1 MTKTANAVSPRRTK
15 VELVIS
21 AAMVTALA
29 SLTTAETI
37 DISSIAKNVGGGG
50 IKRPVTKEWVTGDDE
65 AIGDYE
71 TRIDREAINV
81 SFLYTNGKDQLGT
94 DLLDIPAILREI
106 AEYTVSDLSPQIV
119 YSLAGGNVGDESFT
133 THATETRLT
142 DLTDPVGGVDT
153 SGKVQQT
160 ATFFSPSLTPAT
172 VV

>member
-1 MTKTANAVSPRRTK
+1 MAKTANAVSSRKVK

-21 AAMVTALA
+21 PAMVTALA
-29 SLTTAETI
+29 SLTTAESI
-37 DISSIAKNVGGGG
+37 DISQIVKAVGGGG
-50 IKRPVTKEWVTGDDE
+50 IKRPVTKEWVSGDDE
-65 AIGDYE
+65 PLADYE
-71 TRIDREAINV
+71 TRIERGDITV

-106 AEYTVSDLSPQIV
+106 AEYTASDLSPQII
-119 YSLAGGNVGDESFT
+119 YSLAGGNVGDEEFT

-153 SGKVQQT
+153 GGKVQQT
-160 ATFFSPSLTPAT
+160 ATFFSPALTPAT